1 MLTIKYF
8 LTVSRWIFVFWGTS
22 CDSKLSAL
30 HSSTLDLLTND
41 KYNESLHAELSPIA
55 VAWEHFSHP
64 LLKMSPT
71 HSPGSYYQI
80 LKLENIWRPC
90 LPLLVSN
97 NKTVFR
103 CWTSILSGQA
113 TVNWTVFI
121 LDDWLLMEW
130 PWLRKSSWCHTV
142 HCSPLSNHCHKAQ
155 LTRSPGSMPSKQI
168 PIILFSSS
176 SRLPGWFV
184 KTAWWSREPVQNH
197 SQPCETRHMT
207 NLECHTKT
215 RHSKSA

>member
-1 MLTIKYF
+1 MA
-8 LTVSRWIFVFWGTS
+8 VSRWIFVFQGTS

-30 HSSTLDLLTND
+30 HFSTWDLLTND
-41 KYNESLHAELSPIA
+41 KYNESLHAELSHIA
-55 VAWEHFSHP
+55 VVWEHFSHP

-103 CWTSILSGQA
+103 CWTSILSGSSF
-113 TVNWTVFI
+113 VNWTVFI

-130 PWLRKSSWCHTV
+130 PGLRKEQLVS
-142 HCSPLSNHCHKAQ
+142 HCSLFTIIQSLSQ
-155 LTRSPGSMPSKQI
+155 
-168 PIILFSSS
+168 SSAHQV
-176 SRLPGWFV
+176 SRLNAFKANSHNIIQQQADWFV

-197 SQPCETRHMT
+197 SPPCETRHMT
-207 NLECHTKT
+207 NLECHTT
-215 RHSKSA
+215 IGHSKSFKSNE